1 MPSRKQR
8 RRREK
13 ERRHEYE
20 VLYVDE
26 EGRELDPA
34 EVEAETQ
41 APKESR
47 RREADGDGRQR
58 PARQPGK
65 RGGGGGTPLRVVPP
79 PSWRR
84 VLRRGAIFAPFMFLT
99 LWLLGKGHLTS
110 TAIVLETIWLLAL
123 FVPFSY
129 AIDRMM
135 YRRYLKQTGG
145 APPARQPRA

>member
-20 VLYVDE
+20 VVYVDP
-26 EGRELDPA
+26 EGRELDA
-34 EVEAETQ
+34 EEAKAETQ
-41 APKESR
+41 AARESR
-47 RREADGDGRQR
+47 RRDTVDRGQR
-58 PARQPGK
+58 TARQPAES
-65 RGGGGGTPLRVVPP
+65 PAPSALRPVSP

-99 LWLLGKGHLTS
+99 LWLLGRGHLS
-110 TAIVLETIWLLAL
+110 GVAIVLETIWLLVL

-129 AIDRMM
+129 GIDRMM
-135 YRRYLKQTGG
+135 YRRYLKQGG

>member
-20 VLYVDE
+20 VVYVDD
-26 EGRELDPA
+26 EGRELDPE
-34 EVEAETQ
+34 EVNETR
-41 APKESR
+41 AARESR
-47 RREADGDGRQR
+47 RREGDTNGRQR
-58 PARQPGK
+58 PGRQPAK
-65 RGGGGGTPLRVVPP
+65 RTGGASALRPVQP

-110 TAIVLETIWLLAL
+110 ATIVLETIWLLAL

-129 AIDRMM
+129 GIDRMM

>member
-20 VLYVDE
+20 VVYVDG
-26 EGRELDPA
+26 EGRELDPE
-34 EVEAETQ
+34 EVTAETRS
-41 APKESR
+41 AKESR
-47 RREADGDGRQR
+47 RREAASNGRER
-58 PARQPGK
+58 TARQPAK
-65 RGGGGGTPLRVVPP
+65 RSSGASGMRAVSP

-129 AIDRMM
+129 GIDRMM